1 MTTRTSFKTLRRR
14 CFTPRSRSAW
24 RSWLQKNHTDV
35 EEVWVVFY
43 KKGTGHPTISY
54 NDAVEEA
61 LCFGWIDGIKKRVDS
76 ARYMHRFT
84 PRKLN
89 SAWSKSN
96 KERGAR
102 LIEAGLMT
110 PAGQRLI
117 DHAKRSGAWSRPL
130 DRAAALDMLDELA
143 AALDADQ
150 DALVNFNAL
159 APSYRRQFIAWIDA
173 AKRPAT
179 RAGRVAKTVE
189 LLRRG
194 ERLGMA

>member
-1 MTTRTSFKTLRRR
+1 MTTRTSVKTLRPRR
-14 CFTPRSRSAW
+14 FTPRSRSAW

-89 SAWSKSN
+89 STWSKSN
-96 KERGAR
+96 KERVAR

-117 DHAKRSGAWSRPL
+117 DHAKQGGARH
-130 DRAAALDMLDELA
+130 
-143 AALDADQ
+143 
-150 DALVNFNAL
+150 
-159 APSYRRQFIAWIDA
+159 
-173 AKRPAT
+173 
-179 RAGRVAKTVE
+179 AGRVDGRA
-189 LLRRG
+189 
-194 ERLGMA
+194 